1 MESAYKMD
9 ATSKVPRVSA
19 SVIFYVSLQNCN
31 MKHVLV
37 KWETEDTWDV
47 YPVKSIADVAIGME
61 LLRDPA
67 SALQKFR
74 DVVVDIVWQPGKPP
88 APARILAVGSQ
99 ASMEK
104 KRNRLALEAAETD
117 SSATGAK
124 RTCDHLE
131 QIESLQNTVESLQ
144 EELRETRAELAQ
156 ARQCIGYTTRHF
168 NVLPG
173 QLKNTLSSL
182 LARGY

>member
-1 MESAYKMD
+1 
-9 ATSKVPRVSA
+9 
-19 SVIFYVSLQNCN
+19 

-37 KWETEDTWDV
+37 KWESEDTWDV
-47 YPVKSIADVAIGME
+47 YPVKRIADIAIGME

-67 SALQKFR
+67 SALQKFW

-124 RTCDHLE
+124 
-131 QIESLQNTVESLQ
+131 V
-144 EELRETRAELAQ
+144 
-156 ARQCIGYTTRHF
+156 
-168 NVLPG
+168 NV
-173 QLKNTLSSL
+173 SS
-182 LARGY
+182 YFK